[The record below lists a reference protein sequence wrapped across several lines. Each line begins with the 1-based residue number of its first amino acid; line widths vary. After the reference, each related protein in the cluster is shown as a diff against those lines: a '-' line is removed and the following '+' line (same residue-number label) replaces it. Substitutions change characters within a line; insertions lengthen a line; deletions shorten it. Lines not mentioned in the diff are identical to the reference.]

1 MKSNQERLLTAILST
16 ATIALFSTVAV
27 AEELNTYYSSD
38 FVETSATT
46 SNQLAGVESRSVS
59 EWGWGVGGEYADA
72 TETESVYQQEKNA
85 YQVKVDQLNLTLE
98 QKDGNLGDT
107 QRITRRIPF
116 TQF

>member
-16 ATIALFSTVAV
+16 ASIALFSTTAV
-27 AEELNTYYSSD
+27 AEESNTYYSSD

-46 SNQLAGVESRSVS
+46 SHELQGVESRDDSQ
-59 EWGWGVGGEYADA
+59 WGWGVGGEYAD
-72 TETESVYQQEKNA
+72 TTESELFYEQGKDA